1 MSFRI
6 WAVGLTG
13 VGSGGREPFRYAKE
27 DCLDQGDFEPPALL
41 SLIPASPDAG
51 GVAKTAVGTPES
63 HVGDATVQG
72 MYKVAELVFAHQVIT
87 GINLLAM
94 HGRGGEVS
102 VYCRENKW
110 YWADSNSFV
119 EYKFYTSTGN
129 PGREFLKKI
138 GPGLKKNSLNNFGV
152 LAEISKCLMKYDS
165 KLPSSA
171 EAHLRIELR
180 H

>member
-6 WAVGLTG
+6 WAVGLKSEG
-13 VGSGGREPFRYAKE
+13 QKPFRYAKE

-41 SLIPASPDAG
+41 SLIPDSPNPA

-63 HVGDATVQG
+63 HGGDVTVQG
-72 MYKVAELVFAHQVIT
+72 MYKVAELIYAHQVVSS
-87 GINLLAM
+87 INMLAI
-94 HGRGGEVS
+94 HGRDGEVS
-102 VYCRENKW
+102 VYCRENGW
-110 YWADSNSFV
+110 LTDSNSFV
-119 EYKFYTSTGN
+119 EYKFYTSAGN
-129 PGREFLKKI
+129 PGKEFLKRI

-152 LAEISKCLMKYDS
+152 LGEISKCLSKYHS
-165 KLPSSA
+165 ELPSSA